1 MDASACD
8 RMVRGLL
15 QPSIKHPDEGL
26 KQAAQTAQPVKE
38 SVPEQ
43 ASVQHSVLTPAPA
56 VAANEEKAASVQ
68 EGSPG
73 QDLSESPSAATATPS
88 ASAAVGKDTD
98 SAPALQTV
106 YPAFKSLE
114 TTQEELDFM
123 SRLAPVLGRS
133 PRALKRFVNVYR
145 LIKTGLTVH
154 EARSFLQPNE
164 TLADYQ
170 AVLFLLAVDTGMPLL
185 ARDFFSVMEEGII
198 TPPVNSIPHDIN
210 WLVKQ
215 VDSRSNRLKDNDSWR
230 RVRDRLII
238 NHYTSRYPV
247 PGATPGF
254 IPADTPL
261 SVFAPWMQRVAR
273 FSFELGRS

>member
-1 MDASACD
+1 M
-8 RMVRGLL
+8 
-15 QPSIKHPDEGL
+15 
-26 KQAAQTAQPVKE
+26 
-38 SVPEQ
+38 
-43 ASVQHSVLTPAPA
+43 
-56 VAANEEKAASVQ
+56 
-68 EGSPG
+68 
-73 QDLSESPSAATATPS
+73 
-88 ASAAVGKDTD
+88 D
-98 SAPALQTV
+98 SAPALQAV

-145 LIKTGLTVH
+145 LIKTGLAVH

-185 ARDFFSVMEEGII
+185 AREFFSFMEEGIAAPRDE
-198 TPPVNSIPHDIN
+198 TPANIAWMIN
-210 WLVKQ
+210 RMSAMIESDTLR
-215 VDSRSNRLKDNDSWR
+215 DSGSWR
-230 RVRDRLII
+230 LMRDWLDNRA
-238 NHYTSRYPV
+238 
-247 PGATPGF
+247 GAAGGA
-254 IPADTPL
+254 IMVDTPL